1 VHAYAAGRPLVL
13 GGVEIAYDRGL
24 AGHSD
29 ADVLSHA
36 LIDAL
41 LGGAGLGDI
50 GDQFPDTEERYRGAS
65 SLSLLA
71 ATAELVR
78 SAGYRVVNVDAVIVA
93 QVPRL
98 QPHLQQMAGRL
109 AQTLGV
115 PGEAVNVKATSP
127 EGLGALGAGDGVAAQ
142 AVALLERK
150 E

>member
-50 GDQFPDTEERYRGAS
+50 GEQFPDTEERYRGAS

-109 AQTLGV
+109 AQTLAV

>member
-1 VHAYAAGRPLVL
+1 
-13 GGVEIAYDRGL
+13 
-24 AGHSD
+24 
-29 ADVLSHA
+29 
-36 LIDAL
+36 
-41 LGGAGLGDI
+41 
-50 GDQFPDTEERYRGAS
+50 
-65 SLSLLA
+65 LLA

-78 SAGYRVVNVDAVIVA
+78 SAGYQVVNVDAVIVA

>member
-150 E
+150 G